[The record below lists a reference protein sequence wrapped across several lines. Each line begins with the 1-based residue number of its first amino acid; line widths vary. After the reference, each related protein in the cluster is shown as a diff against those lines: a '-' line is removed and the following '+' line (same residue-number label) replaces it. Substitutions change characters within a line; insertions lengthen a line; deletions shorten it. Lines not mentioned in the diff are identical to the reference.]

1 MKNTYTYDIIVN
13 GVKTLY
19 GITLNR
25 IEALKNKGYTIT
37 VINKYIVSDNDYNS
51 IAIKT
56 SEY

>member
-1 MKNTYTYDIIVN
+1 MKTTYTYDILVN

-19 GITLNR
+19 GVTLNR

-51 IAIKT
+51 IAIKNT
-56 SEY
+56 YY